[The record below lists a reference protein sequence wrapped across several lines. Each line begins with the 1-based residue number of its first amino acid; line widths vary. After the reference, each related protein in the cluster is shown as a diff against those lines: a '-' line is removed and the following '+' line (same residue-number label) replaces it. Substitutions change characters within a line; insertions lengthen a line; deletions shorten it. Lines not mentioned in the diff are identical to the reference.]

1 MRLVRHGIWGIS
13 RMSFKPTA
21 ATMRE
26 KRGDLGGLI
35 FTQDP
40 PPGPTCGPGAQDR
53 SVSSP
58 KNMLFWSKSGSAP
71 SIKLGGMGSGPS
83 KFCILPRREFS
94 GVSHKAKLRLDAF

>member
-1 MRLVRHGIWGIS
+1 MRLVRHGIWGIW

-40 PPGPTCGPGAQDR
+40 PPPDLLVDRGRRTVRFHLQKTCYFGAK
-53 SVSSP
+53 V
-58 KNMLFWSKSGSAP
+58 AP
-71 SIKLGGMGSGPS
+71 RLKLGGMGSGPS